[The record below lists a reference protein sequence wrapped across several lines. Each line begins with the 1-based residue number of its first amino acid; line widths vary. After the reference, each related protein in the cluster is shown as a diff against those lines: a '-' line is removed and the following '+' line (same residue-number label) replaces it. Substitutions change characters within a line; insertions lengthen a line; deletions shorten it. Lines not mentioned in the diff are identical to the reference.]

1 MLINSQ
7 LNEQI
12 ISARSREVLYRQDNK
27 SLSRMTS
34 ATEAVPAKAVNPVL
48 RMSSM
53 TEKRQ
58 QRDWRKIWMKYLLH
72 LYINLIVFLWLLL
85 LIDLLLQ
92 IKKVKVLTYPK
103 SQLFN
108 LIYPNSLRLKQTQA
122 IGYLKSPLDSKLK
135 TVLVSLYWTE
145 DAYIWLI

>member
-12 ISARSREVLYRQDNK
+12 ISARSRDALYRQDNK

-34 ATEAVPAKAVNPVL
+34 ATEAVSAKAVNPVL

-53 TEKRQ
+53 TEAEGLKKELNEVSITSIHKSNCIPLASSLNRP
-58 QRDWRKIWMKYLLH
+58 
-72 LYINLIVFLWLLL
+72 LIAN
-85 LIDLLLQ
+85 
-92 IKKVKVLTYPK
+92 KKVKVLTYPK

-108 LIYPNSLRLKQTQA
+108 LIYPNPLRLKQTQA
-122 IGYLKSPLDSKLK
+122 ISHLKSPLDSKLK